1 MIIYPTIELKDGK
14 CVSLTRGRMDESA
27 VWHVDPLEVARGFA
41 QAGASWMQV
50 TDFNAID
57 GDHSNI
63 ALIEEIIRSVGIPVQ
78 VGGGIRSIEAAER
91 WMDRGAGRVVI
102 GTAAVKQPDMVR
114 KMAELHP
121 DQIVVAVDV
130 WRGRVL
136 TDGWRE
142 ESMFAPIPF
151 LRSYADTPLAAFVV
165 TDVDADVEDIEVGAS
180 EISVL
185 AASTRHPVIA
195 SGLVRSL
202 DDVSTLKYA
211 GHCDGVIIGRALF
224 NKSVDLRKA
233 LAIAVPQVEEIAAFV

>member
-14 CVSLTRGRMDESA
+14 CVSLTRGRLEEAA
-27 VWHVDPLEVARGFA
+27 VWHVDPLSVAKSFA
-41 QAGASWMQV
+41 EAGASWMQV
-50 TDFNAID
+50 TDFNAIE
-57 GDHSNI
+57 GGSENVE
-63 ALIEEIIRSVGIPVQ
+63 LVEEIIRTVGIPVQ
-78 VGGGIRSIEAAER
+78 VAGGMRSVESAVR
-91 WMDRGAGRVVI
+91 WIDKGAGRIVI
-102 GTAAVKQPDMVR
+102 GTAAVKQPALVQQLAR
-114 KMAELHP
+114 AFP
-121 DQIVVAVDV
+121 DQIIVAVDC

-151 LRSYADTPLAAFVV
+151 LRSYSDAPLAGFLV

-195 SGLVRSL
+195 SGLVRTL
-202 DDVSTLKYA
+202 DDVSMLKYA

-224 NKSVDLRKA
+224 NKTVDLRKA
-233 LAIAVPQVEEIAAFV
+233 LEIAVPEVEEIASFV